1 VNAIDTIGES
11 PISLVLAALTVVVVI
26 GREIALASRNSRAV
40 RAARALFVPYL
51 VLLATFVVIVVAR
64 VALVVD

>member
-1 VNAIDTIGES
+1 MNAIETIGES
-11 PISLVLAALTVVVVI
+11 PVSLALAALTVVVVV

-51 VLLATFVVIVVAR
+51 VLLAAFVVIVTAR
-64 VALVVD
+64 VALIVD